1 MKFFM
6 SDDLNIRVTED
17 VDEVVDHE
25 NTEVQSS
32 HLDRLRE
39 GRFLLYWATT
49 TLTSTSTSY
58 TGTSTIAS
66 LECTPSSYTISS
78 C

>member
-1 MKFFM
+1 MM
-6 SDDLNIRVTED
+6 MYTRVTDD
-17 VDEVVDHE
+17 VDELVDNE
-25 NTEVQSS
+25 STEVQSS
-32 HLDRLRE
+32 HSDRLRE

-49 TLTSTSTSY
+49 TLTSTSTTY

-66 LECTPSSYTISS
+66 LECTPSSFTISS

>member
-1 MKFFM
+1 MMIFF
-6 SDDLNIRVTED
+6 SVTED
-17 VDEVVDHE
+17 LDELVDRED
-25 NTEVQSS
+25 TEVQSS
-32 HLDRLRE
+32 QSDRLRE

-49 TLTSTSTSY
+49 TLTSTSTTY

-66 LECTPSSYTISS
+66 LECTPSSFTISS

>member
-1 MKFFM
+1 MMIFF
-6 SDDLNIRVTED
+6 SVTED
-17 VDEVVDHE
+17 LDELVDRED
-25 NTEVQSS
+25 TEVQSS
-32 HLDRLRE
+32 QSDRLRE

-49 TLTSTSTSY
+49 TLTSTSTTY

-66 LECTPSSYTISS
+66 LECTPPSFTISS